1 MSSSESPEAFVQA
14 ELCITSRELTPEHI
28 SETLGIQPT
37 RVSHKGDPLAV
48 TLPGVADSHHRF
60 VLQVRHAVT
69 STSAQAAGRML
80 SNAIEEVLQQV
91 ELVADRLDTMRSQV
105 SVDLMCVYGSIPKPE
120 WFLLPAEL
128 VSRLA
133 ALKLSLTVFL
143 TPMEGEKERAK

>member
-1 MSSSESPEAFVQA
+1 
-14 ELCITSRELTPEHI
+14 
-28 SETLGIQPT
+28 
-37 RVSHKGDPLAV
+37 
-48 TLPGVADSHHRF
+48 
-60 VLQVRHAVT
+60 
-69 STSAQAAGRML
+69 ML